1 MCPARFDAPDRRGI
15 HHDVQDSADDVR
27 DFRPSRSCAYEGWTV
42 VELKKRAKQL
52 GASGYSGLNKEQL
65 IALIRSL

>member
-1 MCPARFDAPDRRGI
+1 MCPARFGAPDRPGTR
-15 HHDVQDSADDVR
+15 HHVQDMADDAR
-27 DFRPSRSCAYEGWTV
+27 NFRPSRSCAYEGWTV

>member
-1 MCPARFDAPDRRGI
+1 MLYS
-15 HHDVQDSADDVR
+15 VDDVR
-27 DFRPSRSCAYEGWTV
+27 KDDLRNFRPSRSCAYEGWTV
-42 VELKKRAKQL
+42 VELKKRARQL

>member
-1 MCPARFDAPDRRGI
+1 M
-15 HHDVQDSADDVR
+15 ADDAR
-27 DFRPSRSCAYEGWTV
+27 NFRPSRSCAYEGWTV